1 MNRGADFRFAPRTSR
16 GFTLIEVMVTVL
28 VLSIG
33 ILGLAALQAQSLRL
47 NHSAYLRSQATALA
61 YDITDRMR
69 ANWMAAGT
77 GAYDIDLGDSAP
89 AGATVAAA
97 DLVTWKAALAVT
109 LPNGDGSVARNADGS
124 FTIVVSWDA
133 SRGEED
139 EAARFDDATQFSL
152 TTRL

>member
-1 MNRGADFRFAPRTSR
+1 MNCGNDFRFAPRTSR

-69 ANWMAAGT
+69 ANWMAAGA

-97 DLVTWKAALAVT
+97 DLETWKAALTVT
-109 LPNGDGSVARNADGS
+109 LPNGDGSVARNGDGS
-124 FTIVVSWDA
+124 FTIIVSWDA
-133 SRGEED
+133 SRGAD
-139 EAARFDDATQFSL
+139 DDAARFDDATQFSL